1 MAERSFWI
9 SSHSRTSMGR
19 TFQCSPSDISCRTRR
34 ARKVE
39 RANFEPPH
47 DGILAS
53 SPGAGVTS
61 TSSPVTP
68 TSRHTRPAKTKVSP
82 TSSTSR

>member
-1 MAERSFWI
+1 MAERSRWI
-9 SSHSRTSMGR
+9 SSHSRMSSGSTR
-19 TFQCSPSDISCRTRR
+19 QCSPSLISSRTFL

-39 RANFEPPH
+39 RANFEPPQ

-53 SPGAGVTS
+53 SPARACTS

-68 TSRHTRPAKTKVSP
+68 TSRQTRPAKTKVSP
-82 TSSTSR
+82 GSSTSR